1 MHRLVTLVF
10 LMGSFLTLWSQ
21 DQLSE
26 ETDSVKKHSPKKAV
40 LLSTCLPGAGQV
52 YNHIAILKG
61 KRKAYWKVPLIYAG
75 LSATTYFLIQ
85 NQLTQKALKTDYIN
99 RQNGGT
105 PDPRWMQF
113 DDDGILTLYNQ
124 YLTRRDLSIL
134 SVGAVYLIQVIDAG
148 IEAHFVNFDVSEDL
162 SMKITPTILGVSS
175 PGLKVQFNF
184 HKKET
189 SAFF

>member
-1 MHRLVTLVF
+1 MSSCF
-10 LMGSFLTLWSQ
+10 ISWSQ
-21 DQLSE
+21 DELFQQE
-26 ETDSVKKHSPKKAV
+26 DSVKKHSPKKAV

-52 YNHIAILKG
+52 YNHFAISKG
-61 KRKAYWKVPLIYAG
+61 KRKAFWKVPLIYAG
-75 LSATTYFLIQ
+75 LSAATYFLIQ
-85 NQLTQKALKTDYIN
+85 NQLTQNALKIDYIN
-99 RQNGGT
+99 RKNGGT
-105 PDPRWMQF
+105 PDTRWIQF
-113 DDDGILTLYNQ
+113 DDDGILMLYNQ
-124 YLTRRDLSIL
+124 YLTRRDLSML
-134 SVGAVYLIQVIDAG
+134 GVGAVYLVQMIDAG